1 MIKVGCCG
9 FPVGRRVYYES
20 FDCVEVQ
27 QTFYHP
33 PRIETLRKWRD
44 EAPQGFE
51 FTLKAWQLITHT
63 PKSPT
68 YRRLKMRIPE
78 EKAPL
83 YGNFLPSDEVF
94 SAWEVTREAAE
105 ALGAR
110 IVVFQTPSSF
120 RPTPENLGNMREFF
134 RGVERG
140 GMIFGW
146 EPRGWEGE
154 RVAEICEELDLLHI
168 VDPFQ
173 GPSLWGELTYWRL
186 HGKGGYRYRY
196 TDDDLALLEGW
207 IPGGKRVY
215 VMFNN
220 TSMFQ
225 DAQRF
230 IRLLEERSGA
240 S

>member
-9 FPVGRRVYYES
+9 FPVGRKVYYES
-20 FDCVEVQ
+20 FGCVEVQ

-33 PRIETLRKWRD
+33 PKVETLRRWRE
-44 EAPQGFE
+44 EAPEGFE

-68 YRRLKMRIPE
+68 YRRLKMDVPE
-78 EKAPL
+78 EKAHL
-83 YGNFLPSDEVF
+83 YGNFLPSEEVL
-94 SAWEVTREAAE
+94 SAWEVTREAAQ

-120 RPTPENLGNMREFF
+120 RPTPENLKNMREFF
-134 RGVERG
+134 REVERG
-140 GMIFGW
+140 DMIFGW
-146 EPRGWEGE
+146 EPRGWDGE
-154 RVAEICEELDLLHI
+154 RVAEVCEELPL
-168 VDPFQ
+168 VAPFQ
-173 GPSLWGELTYWRL
+173 GPSLWGETVYWRL
-186 HGKGGYRYRY
+186 HGRGGYKYRY
-196 TDDDLALLEGW
+196 TDDDLALLRKWLPADKG
-207 IPGGKRVY
+207 VY

-230 IRLLEERSGA
+230 VRLLEGRGGVS
-240 S
+240 